1 MKKLLLLATLFLG
14 VLGGKA
20 QDNGNIS
27 ATFKVDSDNQNA
39 TLTVSLNSTT
49 SLVAFQ
55 MDVQLPEGHTYTIK
69 DGVIT
74 PGASLINGGNN
85 SLGST
90 DFVIAS
96 NFVADN
102 VLRLVAYNLGNVAI
116 DVAKGAEL
124 FHVTFT
130 ADAALEGGATAWT
143 ATFDTEK
150 DIFVTAERLEEI
162 KLAIAGDNV
171 EEGNL
176 VRGENAGLIGDA
188 DGNGVVE
195 MADALLVMRA
205 VLGELSESE
214 VFVFDNANVFDTESD
229 HGNIN
234 MADFLGVIE
243 IVLSQM

>member
-27 ATFKVDSDNQNA
+27 ATFKVASDNQNA

-55 MDVQLPEGHTYTIK
+55 MDVQLPEGHTYTI
-69 DGVIT
+69 GEIT
-74 PGASLINGGNN
+74 KGASLINGRSN

-102 VLRLVAYNLGNVAI
+102 VLRLVAYNLGNEPI
-116 DVAKGAEL
+116 DVEKGAEL

-130 ADAALEGGATAWT
+130 ANTALEGDATAWT

-150 DIFVTAERLEEI
+150 DIFVTAADLEEI
-162 KLAIAGDNV
+162 KLAIAGENV
-171 EEGNL
+171 QNGNQ
-176 VRGENAGLIGDA
+176 VPGEASASWLFGDVNHDGAVTVA
-188 DGNGVVE
+188 DVTATVKKSLNMEVE
-195 MADALLVMRA
+195 NFF
-205 VLGELSESE
+205 ESE
-214 VFVFDNANVFDTESD
+214 ADVDDNGIINVNDVTAVVKSSL
-229 HGNIN
+229 GIN
-234 MADFLGVIE
+234 
-243 IVLSQM
+243 

>member
-55 MDVQLPEGHTYTIK
+55 MDVQLPVGHTYTI
-69 DGVIT
+69 GEIT
-74 PGASLINGGNN
+74 KGASLINGGNN

-130 ADAALEGGATAWT
+130 ADTALEGDATAWT

-150 DIFVTAERLEEI
+150 DIFVTAADLEEI
-162 KLAIAGDNV
+162 TLAIAGANV
-171 EEGNL
+171 QNGNQ
-176 VRGENAGLIGDA
+176 VPGEASASWLFGDVNHDGAVTVA
-188 DGNGVVE
+188 DVTATVKKSLNMEVE
-195 MADALLVMRA
+195 NFF
-205 VLGELSESE
+205 ESE
-214 VFVFDNANVFDTESD
+214 ADVDDNGIINVNDVTAVVKSSL
-229 HGNIN
+229 GIN
-234 MADFLGVIE
+234 
-243 IVLSQM
+243 

>member
-55 MDVQLPEGHTYTIK
+55 MDVQLPGGHTYTI
-69 DGVIT
+69 GEIT
-74 PGASLINGGNN
+74 KGASLINGRSN

-130 ADAALEGGATAWT
+130 ADTALEGDATAWT

-162 KLAIAGDNV
+162 KLAIAGANV
-171 EEGNL
+171 INGN
-176 VRGENAGLIGDA
+176 VVPGENGGLIGDA

>member
-55 MDVQLPEGHTYTIK
+55 MDVQLPEGHTYTI
-69 DGVIT
+69 GEIT
-74 PGASLINGGNN
+74 KGASLINGRSN

-102 VLRLVAYNLGNVAI
+102 VLRLVAYNLGNTAI
-116 DVAKGAEL
+116 DLTKGAEL

-130 ADAALEGGATAWT
+130 ANTALEGDATAWT

-150 DIFVTAERLEEI
+150 TIFVTAADLEEI

-171 EEGNL
+171 INGN
-176 VRGENAGLIGDA
+176 VVPGEVAGLLA
-188 DGNGVVE
+188 DVNR
-195 MADALLVMRA
+195 D
-205 VLGELSESE
+205 
-214 VFVFDNANVFDTESD
+214 
-229 HGNIN
+229 
-234 MADFLGVIE
+234 GVISIADVVSCLE
-243 IVLSQM
+243 IIALNDFDAPYQLPDYDHIAADVNRDDAISISDIVAILEIIANQ

>member
-74 PGASLINGGNN
+74 PGASLINNGTN

-90 DFVIAS
+90 NFVIAH
-96 NFVADN
+96 NFISGN
-102 VLRLVAYNLGNVAI
+102 VLRLVAYNLGNTAI
-116 DVAKGAEL
+116 DLTKGAEL

-130 ADAALEGGATAWT
+130 ANTALEGDATAWT

-150 DIFVTAERLEEI
+150 DIFVTAADLEEI
-162 KLAIAGDNV
+162 KLAIAGENV
-171 EEGNL
+171 INGN
-176 VRGENAGLIGDA
+176 VVPGENSVIKGDVNMSGEVEINDVVA
-188 DGNGVVE
+188 ILDFILGNDVSAYNE
-195 MADALLVMRA
+195 DAADANSSGAIDVND
-205 VLGELSESE
+205 VLYIL
-214 VFVFDNANVFDTESD
+214 DLILN
-229 HGNIN
+229 
-234 MADFLGVIE
+234 
-243 IVLSQM
+243 

>member
-130 ADAALEGGATAWT
+130 ADTALEGGATAWT

-150 DIFVTAERLEEI
+150 TIFVTAADLEEI
-162 KLAIAGDNV
+162 KLAIAGENV
-171 EEGNL
+171 INGN
-176 VRGENAGLIGDA
+176 VVPGENSVIKGDVNMSGEVEINDVVA
-188 DGNGVVE
+188 ILDFILGNDVSAYNE
-195 MADALLVMRA
+195 DAADANSSGAIDVND
-205 VLGELSESE
+205 VLYIL
-214 VFVFDNANVFDTESD
+214 DLILN
-229 HGNIN
+229 
-234 MADFLGVIE
+234 
-243 IVLSQM
+243 

>member
-55 MDVQLPEGHTYTIK
+55 MDVQLPKGHTYTI
-69 DGVIT
+69 GEIT
-74 PGASLINGGNN
+74 KGASLINNGTN

-116 DVAKGAEL
+116 NVDNGAEL

-150 DIFVTAERLEEI
+150 TIFVTAADLEEI
-162 KLAIAGDNV
+162 KLAIAGENV
-171 EEGNL
+171 INGN
-176 VRGENAGLIGDA
+176 VVPGENSVIKGDVNMSGEVEINDVVA
-188 DGNGVVE
+188 ILDFILGNDVSAYNE
-195 MADALLVMRA
+195 DAADANSSGAIDVND
-205 VLGELSESE
+205 VLYIL
-214 VFVFDNANVFDTESD
+214 DLILN
-229 HGNIN
+229 
-234 MADFLGVIE
+234 
-243 IVLSQM
+243 

>member
-55 MDVQLPEGHTYTIK
+55 MDVQLPEGHTYTI
-69 DGVIT
+69 GEIT
-74 PGASLINGGNN
+74 KGASLINGRSN

-130 ADAALEGGATAWT
+130 ADAALEGDATAWT

-150 DIFVTAERLEEI
+150 TIFVTAADLEEI

>member
-74 PGASLINGGNN
+74 PGASLINNGTN

-90 DFVIAS
+90 NFVIAH
-96 NFVADN
+96 NFISGN

-116 DVAKGAEL
+116 NVAKGAEL
-124 FHVTFT
+124 FHLTFT

-143 ATFDTEK
+143 ATFDTEET
-150 DIFVTAERLEEI
+150 IFVTAADLEEI
-162 KLAIAGDNV
+162 RLAIAGKNVINDNV
-171 EEGNL
+171 
-176 VRGENAGLIGDA
+176 VPGENAGIMGDVNL
-188 DGNGVVE
+188 DGSV
-195 MADALLVMRA
+195 D
-205 VLGELSESE
+205 
-214 VFVFDNANVFDTESD
+214 VFDTQFVQNVIAKISEDNGHCDVNSD
-229 HGNIN
+229 NDVDVFDIVVITNIISK
-234 MADFLGVIE
+234 L
-243 IVLSQM
+243 Q

>member
-27 ATFKVDSDNQNA
+27 ATLKVDSDNQNA
-39 TLTVSLNSTT
+39 TLTVSLNPKT

-55 MDVQLPEGHTYTIK
+55 MDVQLPEGHAYTVK

-74 PGASLINGGNN
+74 PGASLINNGTN

-90 DFVIAS
+90 NFVIAH
-96 NFVADN
+96 NFISDN

-116 DVAKGAEL
+116 NVDEGAEL

-130 ADAALEGGATAWT
+130 ANTALEGGATAWT

-150 DIFVTAERLEEI
+150 TIFVTAADLEEI
-162 KLAIAGDNV
+162 RLAIAGDNV
-171 EEGNL
+171 IKGN
-176 VRGENAGLIGDA
+176 VVPGEVAGLLADVNRDGVISIADVVSCLEIIALNDFDA
-188 DGNGVVE
+188 PYQLPDYDHIA
-195 MADALLVMRA
+195 ADVNR
-205 VLGELSESE
+205 
-214 VFVFDNANVFDTESD
+214 DNAISISD
-229 HGNIN
+229 IV
-234 MADFLGVIE
+234 AILE
-243 IVLSQM
+243 IIANQ

>member
-55 MDVQLPEGHTYTIK
+55 MDVQLPEGHTYTI
-69 DGVIT
+69 GEIT
-74 PGASLINGGNN
+74 KGASLINGRSN

-102 VLRLVAYNLGNVAI
+102 VLRLVAYNLGNEPI
-116 DVAKGAEL
+116 DVEKGAEL

-130 ADAALEGGATAWT
+130 ADAALEGDATAWT

-150 DIFVTAERLEEI
+150 TIFVTAADLEEI
-162 KLAIAGDNV
+162 KLAIAG
-171 EEGNL
+171 GNL
-176 VRGENAGLIGDA
+176 INGNVVPGEVASIKGDINRSGSVNLNDVVALVDILVNGENSPNYSTYDLDAADVNGQGGINTNDLVQLI
-188 DGNGVVE
+188 
-195 MADALLVMRA
+195 
-205 VLGELSESE
+205 
-214 VFVFDNANVFDTESD
+214 
-229 HGNIN
+229 
-234 MADFLGVIE
+234 
-243 IVLSQM
+243 QMQ

>member
-55 MDVQLPEGHTYTIK
+55 MDVQLPEGHTYTI
-69 DGVIT
+69 GEIT
-74 PGASLINGGNN
+74 KGASLINGLSN

-102 VLRLVAYNLGNVAI
+102 VLRLVAYNLGNEPI
-116 DVAKGAEL
+116 DVEKGAEL

-130 ADAALEGGATAWT
+130 ANTALEGDATAWT

-150 DIFVTAERLEEI
+150 TIFVTAADLEEI
-162 KLAIAGDNV
+162 KLAIAGANV
-171 EEGNL
+171 INGN
-176 VRGENAGLIGDA
+176 VVPGENAGIMGDVNKDGNVDILDVTAVIDIMSGNDSDEPYMYDHISADVNGDA
-188 DGNGVVE
+188 RIDILDV
-195 MADALLVMRA
+195 
-205 VLGELSESE
+205 
-214 VFVFDNANVFDTESD
+214 T
-229 HGNIN
+229 
-234 MADFLGVIE
+234 GVIE
-243 IVLSQM
+243 IMNN

>member
-27 ATFKVDSDNQNA
+27 ATFKVDSDNQNV
-39 TLTVSLNSTT
+39 TLTVNLNSTT

-55 MDVQLPEGHTYTIK
+55 MDVQLPEGYTYTIK

-74 PGASLINGGNN
+74 PGASLINGGTN

-90 DFVIAS
+90 NFVIAH
-96 NFVADN
+96 NFISGN

-130 ADAALEGGATAWT
+130 ANTALEGDATAWT

-150 DIFVTAERLEEI
+150 DIFVTAADLEEI
-162 KLAIAGDNV
+162 TLAIAGANV
-171 EEGNL
+171 QNGNQ
-176 VRGENAGLIGDA
+176 VPGEASASWLFGDVNHDGAVTVA
-188 DGNGVVE
+188 DVTATVKKSLNMEVE
-195 MADALLVMRA
+195 NFF
-205 VLGELSESE
+205 ESE
-214 VFVFDNANVFDTESD
+214 ADVDDNGIINVNDVTAVVKSSL
-229 HGNIN
+229 GIN
-234 MADFLGVIE
+234 
-243 IVLSQM
+243 

>member
-39 TLTVSLNSTT
+39 TLTVNLNSTT

-55 MDVQLPEGHTYTIK
+55 MDVQLPAGHTYTI
-69 DGVIT
+69 GEIT
-74 PGASLINGGNN
+74 KGASLINDGNN

-130 ADAALEGGATAWT
+130 ADTALEGGATAWT

-150 DIFVTAERLEEI
+150 DIFVTAADLEEI

-176 VRGENAGLIGDA
+176 VRGENGGLIGDA

>member
-39 TLTVSLNSTT
+39 TLTVNLNSTT

-55 MDVQLPEGHTYTIK
+55 MDVQLPVGHTYTIK

-74 PGASLINGGNN
+74 PGASLINNGTN

-90 DFVIAS
+90 NFVIAH
-96 NFVADN
+96 NFISGN
-102 VLRLVAYNLGNVAI
+102 VLRLVAYNLGNTAI
-116 DVAKGAEL
+116 DLTKGAEL

-130 ADAALEGGATAWT
+130 ANTALEGDATAWT

-150 DIFVTAERLEEI
+150 DIFVTAADLEEI
-162 KLAIAGDNV
+162 KLAIAGENV
-171 EEGNL
+171 INGN
-176 VRGENAGLIGDA
+176 VVPGENSVIKGDVNMSGEVEINDVVA
-188 DGNGVVE
+188 ILDFILGNDVSAYNE
-195 MADALLVMRA
+195 DAADANSSGAIDVND
-205 VLGELSESE
+205 VLYIL
-214 VFVFDNANVFDTESD
+214 DLILN
-229 HGNIN
+229 
-234 MADFLGVIE
+234 
-243 IVLSQM
+243 

>member
-102 VLRLVAYNLGNVAI
+102 VLRLVAYNLGNEPI
-116 DVAKGAEL
+116 DVEKGAEL

-130 ADAALEGGATAWT
+130 ADAALEGDATAWT
-143 ATFDTEK
+143 ATFDTDK
-150 DIFVTAERLEEI
+150 TIFVTAADLEEI
-162 KLAIAGDNV
+162 KLAIAGENV
-171 EEGNL
+171 INGN
-176 VRGENAGLIGDA
+176 VVPGENSVIKGDVNMSGEVEINDVVA
-188 DGNGVVE
+188 ILDFILGNDVSAYNE
-195 MADALLVMRA
+195 DAADANSSGAIDVND
-205 VLGELSESE
+205 VLYIL
-214 VFVFDNANVFDTESD
+214 DLILN
-229 HGNIN
+229 
-234 MADFLGVIE
+234 
-243 IVLSQM
+243 

>member
-39 TLTVSLNSTT
+39 TLTVSLNPKTA
-49 SLVAFQ
+49 LVAFQ
-55 MDVQLPEGHTYTIK
+55 MDVQLPEGHTYTVK

-74 PGASLINGGNN
+74 PGASLINNGTN

-90 DFVIAS
+90 NFVIAH
-96 NFVADN
+96 NFISDN

-116 DVAKGAEL
+116 NVDNGAEL

-130 ADAALEGGATAWT
+130 ADAALEGDATAWT

-150 DIFVTAERLEEI
+150 TIFVTAADLEEI
-162 KLAIAGDNV
+162 RLAIAG
-171 EEGNL
+171 GNL
-176 VRGENAGLIGDA
+176 INGNVVPGENAGIKGDINRDGSVDSGDLLAIIDIMLDNDTTGYDLKSADLTNDGEYDSSDLLLLIDIML
-188 DGNGVVE
+188 GN
-195 MADALLVMRA
+195 
-205 VLGELSESE
+205 
-214 VFVFDNANVFDTESD
+214 
-229 HGNIN
+229 
-234 MADFLGVIE
+234 
-243 IVLSQM
+243 

>member
-39 TLTVSLNSTT
+39 TLTVNLNSTT

-55 MDVQLPEGHTYTIK
+55 MDVQLPEGHTYTI
-69 DGVIT
+69 GEIT
-74 PGASLINGGNN
+74 KGASLINGGKNT
-85 SLGST
+85 LGTT

-96 NFVADN
+96 NFVAKN

-116 DVAKGAEL
+116 DLDNGAEL

-130 ADAALEGGATAWT
+130 ANTALEGGATAWT

-150 DIFVTAERLEEI
+150 TIFVTAERLEEI
-162 KLAIAGDNV
+162 KLAIAGANVQNGNQVPGEASASWLLGDVNHDGVVDVDDVTALIGYLIGENPDPFFLEQAKITPDDNV
-171 EEGNL
+171 DVDDVTGII
-176 VRGENAGLIGDA
+176 GILI
-188 DGNGVVE
+188 
-195 MADALLVMRA
+195 
-205 VLGELSESE
+205 
-214 VFVFDNANVFDTESD
+214 TE
-229 HGNIN
+229 
-234 MADFLGVIE
+234 
-243 IVLSQM
+243 

>member
-90 DFVIAS
+90 NFVIAH
-96 NFVADN
+96 NFISGN
-102 VLRLVAYNLGNVAI
+102 VLRLVAYNLGNTAI
-116 DVAKGAEL
+116 DLTKGAEL

-130 ADAALEGGATAWT
+130 ANTALEGDATAWT

-150 DIFVTAERLEEI
+150 DIFVTAADLEEI
-162 KLAIAGDNV
+162 KLAIAGENV
-171 EEGNL
+171 INGN
-176 VRGENAGLIGDA
+176 VVPGENSVIKGDVNMSGEVEINDVVA
-188 DGNGVVE
+188 ILDFILGNDVSAYNE
-195 MADALLVMRA
+195 DAADANSSGAIDVND
-205 VLGELSESE
+205 VLYIL
-214 VFVFDNANVFDTESD
+214 DLILN
-229 HGNIN
+229 
-234 MADFLGVIE
+234 
-243 IVLSQM
+243 

>member
-27 ATFKVDSDNQNA
+27 ATFKVASDNQNA

-74 PGASLINGGNN
+74 PGASLINNGTN

-90 DFVIAS
+90 NFVIAH
-96 NFVADN
+96 NFISGN
-102 VLRLVAYNLGNVAI
+102 VLRLVAYNLGNTAI
-116 DVAKGAEL
+116 DLTKGAEL

-130 ADAALEGGATAWT
+130 ANTALEGDATAWT

-150 DIFVTAERLEEI
+150 DIFVTAADLEEI
-162 KLAIAGDNV
+162 KLAIAGENV
-171 EEGNL
+171 INGN
-176 VRGENAGLIGDA
+176 VVPGENSVIKGDVNMSGEVEINDVVA
-188 DGNGVVE
+188 ILDFILGNDVSAYNE
-195 MADALLVMRA
+195 DAADANSSGAIDVND
-205 VLGELSESE
+205 VLYIL
-214 VFVFDNANVFDTESD
+214 DLILN
-229 HGNIN
+229 
-234 MADFLGVIE
+234 
-243 IVLSQM
+243 

>member
-85 SLGST
+85 SLGTT

-116 DVAKGAEL
+116 NVAKGAEL

-130 ADAALEGGATAWT
+130 ADTALEGGATAWT

-150 DIFVTAERLEEI
+150 TIFVTAADLEEI
-162 KLAIAGDNV
+162 TLAIAGANV
-171 EEGNL
+171 INGN
-176 VRGENAGLIGDA
+176 VVPGENAGIMGDVNKDGNVDILDVTAVIDIMSGNDSDEPYMYDHISADVNGDA
-188 DGNGVVE
+188 RIDILDV
-195 MADALLVMRA
+195 
-205 VLGELSESE
+205 
-214 VFVFDNANVFDTESD
+214 T
-229 HGNIN
+229 
-234 MADFLGVIE
+234 GVIE
-243 IVLSQM
+243 IMNN